1 MRKLLTATAVPIM
14 LFNYTL
20 NSNNQLLVQASDT
33 DLYNFKSFKNF
44 EEEYKLKYEEV
55 QIQKEIQKQ
64 LELERQRQE
73 ELERQKQEELER
85 QRIAEEKKKVITYN
99 PHNLLEPSNI
109 TREQAYQMLEGKAL
123 QTLSNAYVYMEE
135 LYGVN
140 AIYLM
145 ALSAEESAWGR
156 SELAITK
163 NNIGGIKA
171 TDGSWRYF
179 NSWGDCLDYK
189 ARLLKN
195 QYLSENGCYYNGL
208 SIWDVNEMYCEQ
220 KTWSD
225 NINNIANDLIN
236 KINK

>member
-1 MRKLLTATAVPIM
+1 MRKLIM
-14 LFNYTL
+14 AAAISTVLFNYTL
-20 NSNNQLLVQASDT
+20 NSSNQLFVQAPDT
-33 DLYNFKSFKNF
+33 DLYNFKNFKIF

-55 QIQKEIQKQ
+55 QIQKEIQRQ
-64 LELERQRQE
+64 L
-73 ELERQKQEELER
+73 ELER

-140 AIYLM
+140 AVYLM

-156 SELAITK
+156 SELAITR

>member
-1 MRKLLTATAVPIM
+1 M
-14 LFNYTL
+14 
-20 NSNNQLLVQASDT
+20 
-33 DLYNFKSFKNF
+33 
-44 EEEYKLKYEEV
+44 
-55 QIQKEIQKQ
+55 
-64 LELERQRQE
+64 ERQRQE
-73 ELERQKQEELER
+73 ELERQR
-85 QRIAEEKKKVITYN
+85 AAEEKKKVITYN

-156 SELAITK
+156 SNLAITK
-163 NNIGGIKA
+163 NNRGGIKA
-171 TDGSWRYF
+171 PDGSWRYF

-189 ARLLKN
+189 TRLLKN
-195 QYLSENGCYYNGL
+195 QYLSENGSYYNGL
-208 SIWDVNEMYCEQ
+208 SIWNVNEMYCEQ

-225 NINNIANDLIN
+225 NINNIANGLIS

>member
-20 NSNNQLLVQASDT
+20 NSNNQLLVQASET
-33 DLYNFKSFKNF
+33 DLYNSKSFKNF

-55 QIQKEIQKQ
+55 QIQKEIQRQ

-156 SELAITK
+156 SELAITR

-171 TDGSWRYF
+171 SDGSWRYF
-179 NSWGDCLDYK
+179 DSWGDCLDYK
-189 ARLLKN
+189 TRLLKN
-195 QYLSENGCYYNGL
+195 QYLSENGSYYNGL

-225 NINNIANDLIN
+225 NINNIANDLIT
-236 KINK
+236 KITK

>member
-1 MRKLLTATAVPIM
+1 MELDIIKE
-14 LFNYTL
+14 
-20 NSNNQLLVQASDT
+20 T
-33 DLYNFKSFKNF
+33 DAQIA
-44 EEEYKLKYEEV
+44 EYIE
-55 QIQKEIQKQ
+55 
-64 LELERQRQE
+64 
-73 ELERQKQEELER
+73 EELER

-135 LYGVN
+135 FYGVN

-156 SELAITK
+156 SNLAITK

-171 TDGSWRYF
+171 SDGSWRYF

-195 QYLSENGCYYNGL
+195 QYLSENGSYYNGL

>member
-20 NSNNQLLVQASDT
+20 NSNNQLLVQASET

-44 EEEYKLKYEEV
+44 EEEYKLKYEKV
-55 QIQKEIQKQ
+55 QIQKEIQRQ

-109 TREQAYQMLEGKAL
+109 TREQAYLMLEGKAL

-171 TDGSWRYF
+171 SDGSWRYF
-179 NSWGDCLDYK
+179 DSWGDCLDYK
-189 ARLLKN
+189 TRLLKN
-195 QYLSENGCYYNGL
+195 QYLSENGSYYNGL
-208 SIWDVNEMYCEQ
+208 SIWNVNEMYCEQ

-225 NINNIANDLIN
+225 NINNIANGLIS

>member
-1 MRKLLTATAVPIM
+1 M
-14 LFNYTL
+14 
-20 NSNNQLLVQASDT
+20 
-33 DLYNFKSFKNF
+33 
-44 EEEYKLKYEEV
+44 
-55 QIQKEIQKQ
+55 
-64 LELERQRQE
+64 
-73 ELERQKQEELER
+73 ERQKQEELER
-85 QRIAEEKKKVITYN
+85 QRATEEQKKVITYN

-109 TREQAYQMLEGKAL
+109 TREQAYQMLEGTAL

-171 TDGSWRYF
+171 SDGSWRYF
-179 NSWGDCLDYK
+179 DSWGDCLDYK
-189 ARLLKN
+189 TRLLKN
-195 QYLSENGCYYNGL
+195 QYLSENGSYYNGL
-208 SIWDVNEMYCEQ
+208 SIWNVNEMYCEQ

-225 NINNIANDLIN
+225 NINNIANGLIS

>member
-20 NSNNQLLVQASDT
+20 NSNNQLLVQASET

-55 QIQKEIQKQ
+55 QIQKEIQRQ

-73 ELERQKQEELER
+73 ELERLKQEELER
-85 QRIAEEKKKVITYN
+85 QRAAEEKKKVITYN

-123 QTLSNAYVYMEE
+123 PTLSNAYVYMEE

-156 SELAITK
+156 SELAITR

-171 TDGSWRYF
+171 SDGSWRYF
-179 NSWGDCLDYK
+179 NSW
-189 ARLLKN
+189 
-195 QYLSENGCYYNGL
+195 
-208 SIWDVNEMYCEQ
+208 
-220 KTWSD
+220 
-225 NINNIANDLIN
+225 
-236 KINK
+236 

>member
-1 MRKLLTATAVPIM
+1 MRKLLTTTAVPIM

-20 NSNNQLLVQASDT
+20 NSNNQLLVQASET

-55 QIQKEIQKQ
+55 QIQKEIQRQ

-145 ALSAEESAWGR
+145 ALRAEESAWGR

-171 TDGSWRYF
+171 SDGSWRYF
-179 NSWGDCLDYK
+179 DSWGDCLDYK
-189 ARLLKN
+189 TRLLKN
-195 QYLSENGCYYNGL
+195 QYLSENGSYYNGL
-208 SIWDVNEMYCEQ
+208 SIWNVNEMYCEQ

-225 NINNIANDLIN
+225 NINNIANGLIS